1 MLLTLSAI
9 ISLAIGIYEDLT
21 IIEYD
26 TQGNRIPGVKWVE
39 GVAIIIA
46 VSLVVIVGS
55 VNDYKKE
62 NQFRSLNA
70 KKEDREV
77 TVRRL
82 KSIMTTL
89 TYPRL
94 SDVENVYYY
103 LFMMYKW
110 VMYFN

>member
-103 LFMMYKW
+103 LSMMYKW

>member
-9 ISLAIGIYEDLT
+9 VSLAIGIYEDLT

-26 TQGNRIPGVKWVE
+26 TQGNKIPGVKWVE

-82 KSIMTTL
+82 KIIRTII
-89 TYPRL
+89 TYCRP
-94 SDVENVYYY
+94 SDVENVCYY
-103 LFMMYKW
+103 LSMMYKW